1 MINVRIMNRSSAA
14 GPTPADEAIGA
25 PLPYPE
31 GWFCVGTV
39 AELRK
44 TPVVTRRIGDRD
56 VVVYRTESGVVRA
69 TDPYCPHLGAHLG
82 TTGRVAREALV
93 CGFHGFEF
101 GAEGACVRTAYAVD
115 KPPAARLT
123 QWPVC
128 ERGGLVFV
136 WFSPTGHTPS
146 WEPTML
152 GSRGFPLTAVRCQVL
167 PGHPQD
173 VVENAVDI
181 GHLSVF
187 HKFYGI
193 EIAEP
198 ISFDGPH
205 FHARYRWKQRFPM
218 IGTRSVEYETSV
230 SGLGYI
236 LVTAE
241 VPKLGLSA
249 RMWAMATPIA
259 PWRIEFRFATSIS
272 ALSGRPGP
280 AVTNLASATL
290 SRALTRAALLI
301 VSPEAT
307 RDVPVWATKTYLEHP
322 RLVKGDGPIGKFRHW
337 AGQFYAKN

>member
-1 MINVRIMNRSSAA
+1 MINDRILNRSSIPA
-14 GPTPADEAIGA
+14 PTPADEAIGA

-44 TPVVTRRIGDRD
+44 APVLSRRIGDKD
-56 VVVYRTESGVVRA
+56 VVVYRTENGAVRA
-69 TDPYCPHLGAHLG
+69 TNPYCPHLGAHLG
-82 TTGRVAREALV
+82 TTGRVAKEALV

-101 GAEGACVRTAYAVD
+101 GSDGACVRTAYADD

-136 WFSPTGHTPS
+136 WFSPKGRPPS
-146 WEPTML
+146 WEPTAL
-152 GSRGFPLTAVRCQVL
+152 SSQGFPLTAIRCQIL

-198 ISFDGPH
+198 ISFEGPH
-205 FHARYRWKQRFPM
+205 FHARYRWKQRFPV
-218 IGTRSVEYETSV
+218 IGTRSVEYQTSV

-236 LVTAE
+236 LVNAE
-241 VPKLGLSA
+241 VPKLGLRA

-272 ALSGRPGP
+272 ATKARRGS
-280 AVTNLASATL
+280 AVIDLASATL

-337 AGQFYAKN
+337 AGQFYAED

>member
-1 MINVRIMNRSSAA
+1 MIDNRNVKR

-31 GWFCVGTV
+31 GWFCVGTT
-39 AELRK
+39 AQLRR
-44 TPVVTRRIGDRD
+44 TPVVTRRIAGRD
-56 VVVYRTESGVVRA
+56 VVVHRTRRGVVRA

-82 TTGRVAREALV
+82 TAGRVAGEALV
-93 CGFHGFEF
+93 CGFHGFAF
-101 GAEGACVRTAYAVD
+101 AADGTCVRTGYAD
-115 KPPAARLT
+115 RTPPAARLG

-136 WFSPTGHTPS
+136 WFSPKGAPPS
-146 WEPTML
+146 WEPPAL
-152 GSRGFPLTAVRCQVL
+152 SRQGFPLTAVRCHVL

-173 VVENAVDI
+173 VAENAVDI
-181 GHLSVF
+181 GHLAVF

-193 EIAEP
+193 EVVEP
-198 ISFDGPH
+198 ISFEGPH
-205 FHARYRWKQRFPM
+205 LHARYRWKQRFPL
-218 IGTRSVEYETSV
+218 IGTRSVEYRTSV

-236 LVTAE
+236 LVNAE
-241 VPKLGLSA
+241 VPQLGLRA

-272 ALSGRPGP
+272 ATRTRQGS
-280 AVTNLASATL
+280 AVTGLATATL
-290 SRALTRAALLI
+290 SRVLTRAALLI

-307 RDVPVWATKTYLEHP
+307 RDVPIWSTKTYLEHP

-337 AGQFYAKN
+337 AGQFYADN